1 VSDSK
6 RARERVL
13 SVTGATFVT
22 HFEQRRALKKDEVTN
37 VPGGVEGP
45 GCDKGEI
52 KHRRDLLSLKQD
64 VERSNKSDEPKGDE
78 EAEVHATPSEPGK
91 EVEPL
96 NQVPQQREKEEDPQ
110 IQAVSIG
117 KVLGTAYPE

>member
-1 VSDSK
+1 LEK
-6 RARERVL
+6 KTGLHHCKRVL
-13 SVTGATFVT
+13 KV
-22 HFEQRRALKKDEVTN
+22 DEVTD

-52 KHRRDLLSLKQD
+52 EHRRDLLSLKQD
-64 VERSNKSDEPKGDE
+64 VKRAEESDEPERDE
-78 EAEVHATPSEPGK
+78 EAKVNALSLKPRK

-110 IQAVSIG
+110 IQTVSIG
-117 KVLGTAYPE
+117 NTLGTVYPE